1 MVGLSLSQKP
11 AFEGTTSMDSK
22 LHIQVFT
29 FDLEIT
35 HLQRETPTTFV
46 PLCPDR
52 IRFDNGMADLLFGVF
67 HVKWADM
74 PKPSTYALKISDS
87 VSREGSYIG
96 AKLETKFPANVEI
109 SLIE

>member
-1 MVGLSLSQKP
+1 MSQNP
-11 AFEGTTSMDSK
+11 PVESTTSAESK
-22 LHIQVFT
+22 FHIQIFT
-29 FDLEIT
+29 SDLEIS

-52 IRFDNGMADLLFGVF
+52 IKFDNGMADLLFGVF

-74 PKPSTYALKISDS
+74 PKPSTYALKISDL

-96 AKLETKFPANVEI
+96 ARLETKFPAKLEI